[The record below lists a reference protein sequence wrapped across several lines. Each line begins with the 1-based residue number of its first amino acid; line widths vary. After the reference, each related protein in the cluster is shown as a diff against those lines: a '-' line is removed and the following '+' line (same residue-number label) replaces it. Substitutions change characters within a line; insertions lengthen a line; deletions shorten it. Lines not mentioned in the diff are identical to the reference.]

1 MKTSPRTRV
10 LSLAALSLP
19 FLLSAC
25 AAVEW
30 AQERLGALTLKFD
43 LVSVD
48 VGTLAYPSN
57 VVEVARD
64 LSAFNA
70 AARAKYGVNVRC
82 RIRAANPGAFAIAF
96 DGATAR
102 LRVRDTTGLAPGA
115 TGVLPA
121 FRVEPGRDTVV
132 EVTFPLRLNNPVFAR
147 PVWNAI
153 IRGENVPY
161 RIDARLA
168 YNLPL
173 QYGQTTQGVPKSG
186 AISLD
191 VAKGSVN
198 ARETGATAL
207 DILLRAIAAA
217 L

>member
-1 MKTSPRTRV
+1 MKTLTPKIIPALAV
-10 LSLAALSLP
+10 ASLA
-19 FLLSAC
+19 LLLGAC
-25 AAVEW
+25 AAVQW
-30 AQERLGALTLKFD
+30 AQERLGALALNFD

-48 VGTLAYPSN
+48 VGTLVYPLN
-57 VVEVARD
+57 AMEVAHD

-82 RIRAANPGAFAIAF
+82 RIRASNPGTFVVAF
-96 DGATAR
+96 DGATAN
-102 LRVRDTTGLAPGA
+102 LRVRETGNGAPAA

-121 FRVEPGRDTVV
+121 FRVGPGRDTTV

-153 IRGENVPY
+153 VQGENVPY
-161 RIDARLA
+161 RIDARLN
-168 YNLPL
+168 YHLPQAPEGL
-173 QYGQTTQGVPKSG
+173 PADGGV
-186 AISLD
+186 SLD
-191 VAKGSVN
+191 VVKGSVN

-207 DILLRAIAAA
+207 QVLLRAIEAA

>member
-1 MKTSPRTRV
+1 MNTSPRKLLPTLTV
-10 LSLAALSLP
+10 LALTA
-19 FLLSAC
+19 LLGAC
-25 AAVEW
+25 AAVQW
-30 AQERLGALTLKFD
+30 AQERLGALAMNFD

-57 VVEVARD
+57 TMEIARD
-64 LSAFNA
+64 LASFNS

-82 RIRAANPGAFAIAF
+82 RIRASNPGTFTVAF
-96 DGATAR
+96 DGATAN
-102 LRVRDTTGLAPGA
+102 LRVKETTNGAPAA

-121 FRVEPGRDTVV
+121 FRVGPGRDTTV

-147 PVWNAI
+147 SVWNSI
-153 IRGENVPY
+153 VRGENIPY

-168 YNLPL
+168 YRLP
-173 QYGQTTQGVPKSG
+173 QAPEGVPTDG
-186 AISLD
+186 GVTLD

-198 ARETGATAL
+198 ARETGTTAL
-207 DILLRAIAAA
+207 EILLRAIEAA